1 MEKYLIVGLGNKG
14 FSYQQ
19 TRHNIGYMVLDIL
32 AKNYRINFS
41 PCRFGNIL
49 SFSLR
54 GKLFILLKP
63 KTFMNLS
70 GISVKYWMEKE
81 KILIEKLLIITD
93 DIHLKLG
100 TFRIRDKG
108 GYGGHKGLK
117 NIQEILT
124 TSHYPRFRIGI
135 GGKFE
140 RGKQKD
146 YVLSEWTN
154 EEFLVLSKSIDEA
167 GKAIISFVMSGL
179 QKTMNIFNKKF

>member
-14 FSYQQ
+14 FSYQH
-19 TRHNIGYMVLDIL
+19 TRHNIGFMVLDIL
-32 AKNYRINFS
+32 AKNYSINFS

-49 SFSLR
+49 YFSLI

-63 KTFMNLS
+63 NTFMNLS
-70 GISVKYWMEKE
+70 GISVKYCMEKE
-81 KILIEKLLIITD
+81 QIIIEKLLIITD
-93 DIHLKLG
+93 DLHLKLG

-135 GGKFE
+135 GGKFS

-179 QKTMNIFNKKF
+179 QKTMNIFNKK